1 MLDFDLAVCDY
12 AAEFERRMAETVEAP
27 APKGRR
33 NPTVPRPRYGEAE
46 IRRFLGIPE
55 EMDGDAAPAA
65 GRGAAERYLT
75 PDVRRIADDVLAG
88 RMDWSAYLG
97 EGLPGDER

>member
-12 AAEFERRMAETVEAP
+12 AAEFERRMAETVEVP

-55 EMDGDAAPAA
+55 DVDTGDASPA
-65 GRGAAERYLT
+65 GGGAEAYLT